1 MKGTLPFRCWYYF
14 RGGWTTY
21 FAFIFAAINTLTVTY
36 FLAIEQYPTLKI
48 LFPSFFQ
55 YVIILSLI
63 GIPTL
68 VFIGYIH
75 YKRLPAYKSEADVM
89 IEANPHQRR
98 ILINSETMLGLFL
111 QLFSMM
117 PKLSKSEK
125 LSEKEIK
132 AISKLQDDL
141 AKYMKK
147 RTTEPSK
154 MPTMFDTTNE

>member
-1 MKGTLPFRCWYYF
+1 MKKNLPYRCWYYF
-14 RGGWTTY
+14 RQGWSTY

-55 YVIILSLI
+55 YVMILSLI

-68 VFIGYIH
+68 VIIGYIH
-75 YKRLPAYKSEADVM
+75 YKKLPAYKSEADVM
-89 IEANPHQRR
+89 IESNPHTRR
-98 ILINSETMLGLFL
+98 MLINSETILGLFL
-111 QLFSMM
+111 QLFYMM
-117 PKLSKSEK
+117 PKLSKNEK

-132 AISKLQDDL
+132 DIYKLQDNL

-154 MPTMFDTTNE
+154 METIFDTTSE